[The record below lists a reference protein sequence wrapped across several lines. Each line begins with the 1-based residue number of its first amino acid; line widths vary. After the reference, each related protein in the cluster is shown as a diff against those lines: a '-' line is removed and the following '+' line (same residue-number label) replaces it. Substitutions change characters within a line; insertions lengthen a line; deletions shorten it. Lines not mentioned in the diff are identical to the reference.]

1 MDEVEVFELS
11 KSIEFFS
18 FQTSTSY
25 SIFTMNVFSTNLPWD
40 ESIHRFH
47 KN

>member
-1 MDEVEVFELS
+1 MDEMEVFELF
-11 KSIEFFS
+11 KSVQIFS
-18 FQTSTSY
+18 FQMSTSY